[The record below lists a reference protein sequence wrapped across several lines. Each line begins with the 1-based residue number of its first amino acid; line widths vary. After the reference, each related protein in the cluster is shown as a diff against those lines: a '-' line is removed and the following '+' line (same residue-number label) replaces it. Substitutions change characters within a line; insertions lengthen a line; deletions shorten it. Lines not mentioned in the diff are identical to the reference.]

1 MFLFFGLFGKKE
13 KKNLLVP
20 LSTLKRW
27 QRETNNNLMEM
38 FSRLAL
44 VYVQELEKLKIETSK
59 IWHNAYQKLLNS
71 TEIAEQRL
79 LELNNYLQFCCDYDI
94 SGTTQAIITEKM
106 VIENQIQYNQKEIKH
121 MEQAGLTCIAQYNDG
136 VGRLNYLR
144 DNTEIEIK
152 LMTVSVVR

>member
-20 LSTLKRW
+20 LSTLKQW

-44 VYVQELEKLKIETSK
+44 VYAQELDKLKIEASS
-59 IWHNAYQKLLNS
+59 IWNKVYEKLLNS

-79 LELNNYLQFCCDYDI
+79 VELNQYLQFCSDCDI
-94 SGTTQAIITEKM
+94 GGTTQTIIAEKM
-106 VIENQIQYNQKEIKH
+106 VIENQIQYNQKEIQH
-121 MEQAGLTCIAQYNDG
+121 MNQAGLTCVTQYNNG
-136 VGRLNYLR
+136 VCRLNYLR

-152 LMTVSVVR
+152 LLTVSVVR